1 VTLAVGLRLGPDD
14 DPETLPGEL
23 QAFLT
28 DWALQEGITDLQL
41 SFAGAER
48 THKAAKTTPL
58 VRAFLSSI
66 RAAQGTPRFVLKTGT
81 SDMNVVAPGWPATSF
96 VAYGPGDSNLDHTPD
111 EHIDLTE
118 YARAIGVLVGVLERL
133 MV

>member
-1 VTLAVGLRLGPDD
+1 
-14 DPETLPGEL
+14 
-23 QAFLT
+23 
-28 DWALQEGITDLQL
+28 
-41 SFAGAER
+41 
-48 THKAAKTTPL
+48 
-58 VRAFLSSI
+58 
-66 RAAQGTPRFVLKTGT
+66 
-81 SDMNVVAPGWPATSF
+81 MNVVAPGWPATSF